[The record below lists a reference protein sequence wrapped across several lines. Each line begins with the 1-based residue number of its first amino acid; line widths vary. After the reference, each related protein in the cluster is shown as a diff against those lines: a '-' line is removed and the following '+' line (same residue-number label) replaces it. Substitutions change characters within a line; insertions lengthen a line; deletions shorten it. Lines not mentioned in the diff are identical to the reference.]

1 MVMEVRIM
9 KLGTEVKVYTQL
21 VSKLQE
27 KKYTH

>member
-9 KLGTEVKVYTQL
+9 KLGTEVKMYTQS

-27 KKYTH
+27 KKYTY